1 MEPIALWTAAGVGLA
16 AAIIGIALGRRSLEG
31 RVRALEASV
40 ERSSDALARRQRSS
54 EDQRAVQD
62 LILGSMQEGVLLV
75 DGAGNLAFANAAL
88 ERHLGSRSTSVAQLY
103 PPSLR
108 TLIRT
113 VDETHDPATIE
124 LERDDP
130 LRWLRA
136 TAVPAGPDG
145 SILLVV
151 TDITETRRV
160 EAVRRDFV
168 ANASHELKTP
178 AASIRA
184 AAETLASIAD
194 RDPSAVPRFASQLE
208 REAMRLSRIV
218 ADLLDLSRLESG
230 SELGERVRIDALAR
244 EEVERFEETAR
255 EGARTI
261 RVETAEPATVSGSAR
276 DLSLMIRNLIDNA
289 LRYTQPGGHVEIGV
303 ATHDGTVEL
312 SVSDDGIGIPIR
324 DLPRV
329 FERFYRVDRARSRE
343 TGGTG
348 LGLSIVRHVAENH
361 GGSVQVQSEL
371 GAGSTFT
378 VTLPA
383 QTPARAAPDAA
394 KGAPN
399 GASRE
404 LRPAEDAGR

>member
-1 MEPIALWTAAGVGLA
+1 MQAAGIWIAVAVGVGA
-16 AAIIGIALGRRSLEG
+16 GIIGVVVGRRSLRG
-31 RVRALEASV
+31 RVHGLEASV
-40 ERSSDALARRQRSS
+40 ERSTDALARRERSS
-54 EDQRAVQD
+54 EDERAVQD
-62 LILGSMQEGVLLV
+62 LILGSMHDGVLLL
-75 DGAGNLAFANAAL
+75 DGQGSTAFANAAL
-88 ERHLGSRSTSVAQLY
+88 ERHLGSRPTGIGQLY
-103 PPSLR
+103 PPALR
-108 TLIRT
+108 EMIRE
-113 VDETHDPATIE
+113 VPAGGPGTTEI
-124 LERDDP
+124 ERDDP
-130 LRWLRA
+130 IRWLRA
-136 TAVPAGPDG
+136 TAVPAGEDG
-145 SILLVV
+145 SILLVI
-151 TDITETRRV
+151 TDITETRRI

-194 RDPSAVPRFASQLE
+194 RDPQAVPRFASQLE

-218 ADLLDLSRLESG
+218 ADLLDLSRLETG
-230 SELGERVRIDALAR
+230 SELGERVRLDTLAR

-255 EGARTI
+255 EGGRVI
-261 RVETAEPATVSGSAR
+261 RVDAASAATVSGSAR

-303 ATHDGTVEL
+303 EAHDGVVEIA
-312 SVSDDGIGIPIR
+312 VSDDGLGIPIR

-361 GGSVQVQSEL
+361 GGSVQVESEL

-383 QTPARAAPDAA
+383 QTTV
-394 KGAPN
+394 
-399 GASRE
+399 
-404 LRPAEDAGR
+404 AG

>member
-1 MEPIALWTAAGVGLA
+1 MEPAALWTAAAVGLA
-16 AAIIGIALGRRSLEG
+16 AGIIGVVLGRRSLES

-62 LILGSMQEGVLLV
+62 LILGSMQEGVLLF
-75 DGAGNLAFANAAL
+75 DGGGGTAFANAAL
-88 ERHLGSRSTSVAQLY
+88 ERHLGSRPVASGQLY

-108 TLIRT
+108 GLIGDVAERH
-113 VDETHDPATIE
+113 EPATIE
-124 LERDDP
+124 IERDDP

-136 TAVPAGPDG
+136 TAVPAGQDG

-184 AAETLASIAD
+184 AAETLSSIAD
-194 RDPSAVPRFASQLE
+194 RDPQAVPRFASQLE

-230 SELGERVRIDALAR
+230 SDLGERVRLDALAR
-244 EEVERFEETAR
+244 EEAERFEETAR
-255 EGARTI
+255 EGGRVI
-261 RVETAEPATVSGSAR
+261 RLDPTESATVSGSGR

-289 LRYTQPGGHVEIGV
+289 LRYTQPGGHVEISVTAGNDMV
-303 ATHDGTVEL
+303 KLA
-312 SVSDDGIGIPIR
+312 VSDDGIGIPIR

-361 GGSVQVQSEL
+361 GGTVEVDSEL

-383 QTPARAAPDAA
+383 LPAQARTTSQGEGRSDATRA
-394 KGAPN
+394 
-399 GASRE
+399 
-404 LRPAEDAGR
+404 LRSAEGAGR

>member
-1 MEPIALWTAAGVGLA
+1 
-16 AAIIGIALGRRSLEG
+16 
-31 RVRALEASV
+31 
-40 ERSSDALARRQRSS
+40 
-54 EDQRAVQD
+54 
-62 LILGSMQEGVLLV
+62 
-75 DGAGNLAFANAAL
+75 
-88 ERHLGSRSTSVAQLY
+88 
-103 PPSLR
+103 
-108 TLIRT
+108 
-113 VDETHDPATIE
+113 
-124 LERDDP
+124 
-130 LRWLRA
+130 
-136 TAVPAGPDG
+136 VPAGQDG

-184 AAETLASIAD
+184 AAETLSSIAD
-194 RDPSAVPRFASQLE
+194 RDPQAVPRFASQLE

-230 SELGERVRIDALAR
+230 SDLGERVRLDALAR
-244 EEVERFEETAR
+244 EEAERFEETAR
-255 EGARTI
+255 EGGRVI
-261 RVETAEPATVSGSAR
+261 RLDPTESATVSGSGR

-289 LRYTQPGGHVEIGV
+289 LRYTQPGGHVEISVTAGN
-303 ATHDGTVEL
+303 DMVEL
-312 SVSDDGIGIPIR
+312 AVSDDGIGIPIR

-361 GGSVQVQSEL
+361 GGTVEVDSEL

-383 QTPARAAPDAA
+383 LPAQARTTSQGEGPSDATRA
-394 KGAPN
+394 
-399 GASRE
+399 
-404 LRPAEDAGR
+404 LRSAEGAGR